1 MDAEIALTYIIQSD
15 WVKNKIMSILAFD
28 IAQFFLSLNYRLL
41 TLSLEKV
48 GLNVIGQTLARV
60 RVS

>member
-15 WVKNKIMSILAFD
+15 WVKNKIISILAFD